1 VRNVTECKFVI
12 TLWVM
17 ISCIRTTGPCLA
29 SSSRD
34 TLGLPLRKHY
44 SQHEFQLPLGIPTRL
59 RAGFA
64 SFREDHFHSGL
75 DLSTNGKE
83 GAPVLASAG
92 GYVSRIKIQSGGY
105 GQALYITHPNGF
117 VTVYGHL
124 RGYAGAIARWIYDVQ
139 HSNHTYEMDVY
150 PHPGEL
156 AVKKGMLVA
165 YSGDTGYSGGPH
177 LHFEIR
183 DAVTEEIINPLLF
196 GFNFRDHVPPVIK
209 GVELFSYKQQNGL
222 STMTPI
228 GFFPAKRI
236 GRGLFTLA
244 GALPVK
250 LPPELIVGISCDD
263 MLDGG
268 AHKFGVFGVTLLD
281 ENKVVFE
288 SSFERFSFDQT
299 RAINSYLD
307 YPLSRRGIFIQR
319 SYREPGND
327 ATLYPGTTG
336 PGILNLKL
344 DSVHNMRYEVTDAAG
359 NRSILR
365 FSLKPA
371 SFAEHL
377 PESPVQTSY
386 LNEAFV
392 QFSREQTFYYSSSG
406 KPVGKDHGDLSLY
419 FPAHCLFNNMLVGL
433 SGVNDCWNIGDPN
446 QAIKDS
452 ILLTVNRS
460 LPGSLDKWVVRRSP
474 GHPLISLKT
483 SGKLS
488 AWLKTFGTYSLYY
501 DTIPPRITGLHNP
514 RDGNLTLSF
523 MAEDPG
529 SGIKHYEASIDQ
541 NWVLLR
547 YDQKN
552 RKMWFRPE
560 TPLSQGHHN
569 LTINVTD
576 HAGNTTHLQTTF
588 NTN

>member
-1 VRNVTECKFVI
+1 
-12 TLWVM
+12 M
-17 ISCIRTTGPCLA
+17 ICCVKTTGSCLA
-29 SSSRD
+29 SSQRD

-44 SQHEFQLPLGIPTRL
+44 PQHEFQLPLGIPTSL

-83 GAPVLASAG
+83 GAPVLAAAA

-124 RGYAGAIARWIYDVQ
+124 QRYAGAIAGWVSEVQ
-139 HSNHTYEMDVY
+139 RSDHTYEMDVY
-150 PHPGEL
+150 LHPGEL
-156 AVKKGMLVA
+156 AVTKGMLVA
-165 YSGDTGYSGGPH
+165 FSGDTGYSGGPH

-196 GFNFRDHVPPVIK
+196 GFDFKDHVPPVIK
-209 GVELFSYKQQNGL
+209 GLELFSYNEQNGI
-222 STMTPI
+222 STLAPI
-228 GFFPAKRI
+228 GFFPAKRVAT
-236 GRGLFTLA
+236 GVFALTGS
-244 GALPVK
+244 LPVK
-250 LPPELIVGISCDD
+250 LPSELIAGIGCDD

-268 AHKFGVFGVTLLD
+268 THKFGVFGVSLFD

-288 SSFERFSFDQT
+288 SSFERFSFDRT

-327 ATLYPGTTG
+327 ATLYPVTMG
-336 PGILNLKL
+336 PGIINLKS

-359 NRSILR
+359 NRSVLS
-365 FSLKPA
+365 FKLKPA
-371 SFAEHL
+371 SFAGPL
-377 PESPVQTSY
+377 PESLVETPYSNQAFIQYSQDQTVY
-386 LNEAFV
+386 FNT
-392 QFSREQTFYYSSSG
+392 SRE
-406 KPVGKDHGDLSLY
+406 PADKDHGDFGLY

-433 SGVNDCWNIGDPN
+433 SGGSDRWSIGDPN

-452 ILLTVNRS
+452 VLLTVDRA

-474 GHPLISLKT
+474 GHPLISFKT

-488 AWLKTFGTYSLYY
+488 AWLKVFGTYSLYY
-501 DTIPPRITGLHNP
+501 DTIPPKITGLHIFG
-514 RDGNLTLSF
+514 DGNRAVSF
-523 MAEDPG
+523 TAEDPG
-529 SGIKHYEASIDQ
+529 SGIKHYEASIDS

-552 RKMWFRPE
+552 KKMWFRPE
-560 TPLSQGHHN
+560 TPMSQGPHN
-569 LTINVTD
+569 LDINVTD

>member
-1 VRNVTECKFVI
+1 MRNVTECGLVI

-17 ISCIRTTGPCLA
+17 ICCITNGPCLA
-29 SSSRD
+29 SSRSD

-44 SQHEFQLPLGIPTRL
+44 PQHEFQLPLGIPTSL

-83 GAPVLASAG
+83 GAPVLAAAG

-124 RGYAGAIARWIYDVQ
+124 QGYAGAIAGWVSEVQ
-139 HSNHTYEMDVY
+139 RSHHTYEMDVY
-150 PHPGEL
+150 PHQGEL
-156 AVKKGMLVA
+156 AVAKGMLVA
-165 YSGDTGYSGGPH
+165 FSGDTGYSGGPH

-183 DAVTEEIINPLLF
+183 DAVTEEIINPLLL
-196 GFNFRDHVPPVIK
+196 GFNFKDHVPPVIK
-209 GVELFSYKQQNGL
+209 GLELFSYNEQNGI
-222 STMTPI
+222 STLAPI
-228 GFFPAKRI
+228 GFFPAKRVAT
-236 GRGLFTLA
+236 GVFTLA

-250 LPPELIVGISCDD
+250 LPPELIVGITCDD

-268 AHKFGVFGVTLLD
+268 THKFGVFGVTLFD

-288 SSFERFSFDQT
+288 SSFERFSFDRT

-307 YPLSRRGIFIQR
+307 YPLSRRGKFVQR

-327 ATLYPGTTG
+327 ATLYPVTMSR
-336 PGILNLKL
+336 GILNLRL

-359 NRSILR
+359 NRSVLS
-365 FSLKPA
+365 FKLKPA
-371 SFAEHL
+371 SFAGPL
-377 PESPVQTSY
+377 PESSVETTHSKPAFIQYSQDQTVY
-386 LNEAFV
+386 FN
-392 QFSREQTFYYSSSG
+392 TSG
-406 KPVGKDHGDLSLY
+406 EPADKDHGDFGLY

-433 SGVNDCWNIGDPN
+433 SGGSDHWNIGDPN

-452 ILLTVNRS
+452 VLLTVDRA

-474 GHPLISLKT
+474 GHPLISFKT

-488 AWLKTFGTYSLYY
+488 VWLKAFGPYSLYY
-501 DTIPPRITGLHNP
+501 DTIPPKITGLHIFG
-514 RDGNLTLSF
+514 DGNLAVSF
-523 MAEDPG
+523 TVGDPG
-529 SGIKHYEASIDQ
+529 SGIKRYEASVDQ
-541 NWVLLR
+541 HWVMLR

-552 RKMWFRPE
+552 NKMWFRPE
-560 TPLSQGHHN
+560 TPMSQGQHN
-569 LTINVTD
+569 LEIIVTD
-576 HAGNTTHLQTTF
+576 RAGNTTTLQTRF
-588 NTN
+588 KKN